1 MKDKRQN
8 QLPVKIQFR
17 TLKELTPILQNHFY
31 KMEEGTVPN
40 SIYEARITLTQK
52 PEIYR
57 TKKENRRLVHLTKV
71 IFLSHS

>member
-40 SIYEARITLTQK
+40 SIYEARITPSQK

-57 TKKENRRLVHLTKV
+57 TKKENKRLVHLMKF
-71 IFLSHS
+71 IFLSHI